1 MGLFDKKFCDFCGNK
16 ISLLGNRKLS
26 DGNMCKDCAKDISPN
41 LTGRKQL
48 SVADM
53 KEHLAWREEN
63 KVRLASFSP
72 TRTFGLS
79 KRVHIDDNKKL
90 LLVTSSQRYKEEN
103 VDLIE
108 FSQVTGCVIDID
120 EKQEEEYQKNA
131 QGDEV
136 SYSPPRYTYEYD
148 FNVVIHLNHPWF
160 DKISFRVNSSSVK
173 GRNSNEYRESEAV
186 ANEIRDALQSLHQA
200 QMESTAEAARPKT
213 GVNCPACGATTIPD
227 AHGRCEYCGG
237 AVGG

>member
-16 ISLLGNRKLS
+16 ISLLGNRKLA

-41 LTGRKQL
+41 LTGRRQL
-48 SVADM
+48 TVSDM
-53 KEHLAWREEN
+53 KDHLAWREEN
-63 KVRLASFSP
+63 KAKLASFSP
-72 TRTFGLS
+72 TRTLGLG
-79 KRVHIDDNKKL
+79 KRVHIDDNNKL

-120 EKQEEEYQKNA
+120 ERQEEEYQKDAEGN
-131 QGDEV
+131 EV

-148 FNVVIHLNHPWF
+148 FYVVIHLNHPWF
-160 DKISFRVNSSSVK
+160 DNIRFKVNNSTII

-186 ANEIRDALQSLHQA
+186 ANEIKDALQSLHQA
-200 QMESTAEAARPKT
+200 RMDSMAQAAKPKT
-213 GVNCPACGATTIPD
+213 SVNCPFCGASTIPD
-227 AHGRCEYCGG
+227 AFGRCEYCGG